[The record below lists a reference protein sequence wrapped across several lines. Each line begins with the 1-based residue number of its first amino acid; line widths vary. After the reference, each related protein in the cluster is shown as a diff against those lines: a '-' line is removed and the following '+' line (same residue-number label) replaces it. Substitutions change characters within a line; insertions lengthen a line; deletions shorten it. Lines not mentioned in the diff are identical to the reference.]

1 MDSIARLNAGL
12 QSGLGR
18 TVLYR
23 IGRRRFLHSCAL
35 AVAGGAV
42 FTHTGAHKGWAQ
54 QDPASA
60 GPASPQLIED
70 LVAANRVLA
79 DQGVVD
85 GFGHVSVRHDKNRN
99 RYLIS
104 RSLAPALVT
113 AADILEYDLDSRPVD
128 PQGRNLYSEVFIHG
142 EIYKV
147 RPDVSAV
154 IHSHA
159 PSVIALGVAGIMP
172 QPVYHMSSFIGSG
185 LPVFDIRK
193 EMGEDTN
200 MLVRTAERGRALAR
214 VLGQRP
220 AALMRGHGAVITAN
234 ALPLVVFRAVYLQI
248 NSALQ
253 LQALSLNPGTTF
265 LTEREAALVDETLW
279 NQDRHLRA
287 WELWKEEAMGR

>member
-1 MDSIARLNAGL
+1 MA
-12 QSGLGR
+12 
-18 TVLYR
+18 
-23 IGRRRFLHSCAL
+23 F
-35 AVAGGAV
+35 AGGAI
-42 FTHTGAHKGWAQ
+42 FAHKSWSQ
-54 QDPASA
+54 QSPASA

-85 GFGHVSVRHDKNRN
+85 GFGHVSVRHDKNSN

-113 AADILEYDLDSRPVD
+113 AADIMEYDLDSRPVD
-128 PQGRNLYSEVFIHG
+128 PRGRDLYSEVFIHG

-147 RPDVSAV
+147 RPDVNAV
-154 IHSHA
+154 VHSHA
-159 PSVIALGVAGIMP
+159 PSVIALGVAGILP
-172 QPVYHMSSFIGSG
+172 RPVYHMSSFIGGG

-200 MLVRTAERGRALAR
+200 MLVRTAERGRSLAR

-234 ALPLVVFRAVYLQI
+234 ALPLVVFRSIYLQT

-253 LQALSLNPGTTF
+253 AQALSLNPNSTF
-265 LTEREAALVDETLW
+265 LTEREAELVDKELW
-279 NQDRHLRA
+279 DQNRHLRA
-287 WELWKEEAMGR
+287 WELWKEKAMGK

>member
-1 MDSIARLNAGL
+1 MDSMKRLNVGLNAGL
-12 QSGLGR
+12 NGAPGR
-18 TVLYR
+18 TRL
-23 IGRRRFLHSCAL
+23 GRRRFLHSCAL
-35 AVAGGAV
+35 AVAGGAI
-42 FTHTGAHKGWAQ
+42 FPHRSWSQ
-54 QDPASA
+54 QAPASA
-60 GPASPQLIED
+60 GPASPELIED

-85 GFGHVSVRHDKNRN
+85 GFGHVSVRHDQSPD

-128 PQGRNLYSEVFIHG
+128 ARGRNLYSEVFIHG
-142 EIYKV
+142 EIYKT
-147 RPDVSAV
+147 RPDVNAV
-154 IHSHA
+154 VHSHA
-159 PSVIALGVAGIMP
+159 PSVIALGVAGVSP
-172 QPVYHMSSFIGSG
+172 RPVYHMSSFIGSG

-214 VLGQRP
+214 VLGKRP

-234 ALPLVVFRAVYLQI
+234 ALPLVVFRSVYLQI

-253 LQALSLNPGTTF
+253 AQALSLNPGTTF
-265 LTEREAALVDETLW
+265 LTEREAELVDKELW
-279 NQDRHLRA
+279 DQNRHLRA
-287 WELWKEEAMGR
+287 WELWKEKAMGR